1 METDVKVE
9 QSAQPVEQGNVQESD
24 DTSSVNSLIA
34 DAKKY
39 RTQRQAAEARIK
51 ELQGQLDAREEAE
64 MKKNNEWQDL
74 ATKYKS
80 ERDEYKSQAEEGLQI
95 KESVRKELL
104 SQLSDED
111 REFAID
117 LPTEKLQK
125 FVNRSSNQTIK
136 TNESYSTPMP
146 DRTVNAFT
154 EMTKE
159 QRQSNWNKVLSS
171 YAKKQRRKVEIK
183 WHYQKILLALRSPR
197 PPLRI

>member
-9 QSAQPVEQGNVQESD
+9 QQAKAQEQANVQESN
-24 DTSSVNSLIA
+24 DTSSSVNTLIA

-39 RTQRQAAEARIK
+39 RTQRQAAEARIT
-51 ELQGQLDAREEAE
+51 ELQGQLDEKAEAE
-64 MKKNNEWQDL
+64 MQKNNEWQDL

-80 ERDEYKSQAEEGLQI
+80 ERDEYKSQAEEGIQI

-111 REFAID
+111 REFAIGMETD
-117 LPTEKLQK
+117 KLQK
-125 FVNRSSNQTIK
+125 FVTRSSNQTIK

-154 EMTKE
+154 DMTKE
-159 QRQSNWNKVLSS
+159 QRQSNWSKVLAS
-171 YAKKQRRKVEIK
+171 YAKK
-183 WHYQKILLALRSPR
+183 
-197 PPLRI
+197 

>member
-9 QSAQPVEQGNVQESD
+9 QSAQAQEQANVQESN
-24 DTSSVNSLIA
+24 DTSSNVNMLIA

-39 RTQRQAAEARIK
+39 RTQRQAAEARIT
-51 ELQGQLDAREEAE
+51 ELQGQLDEKAEAE
-64 MKKNNEWQDL
+64 MQKNNEWQDL

-80 ERDEYKSQAEEGLQI
+80 ERDEYKSQAEEGIQI

-111 REFAID
+111 REFAIGMETD
-117 LPTEKLQK
+117 KLQK
-125 FVNRSSNQTIK
+125 FVARSSNQTIK

-154 EMTKE
+154 DMTKDE
-159 QRQSNWNKVLSS
+159 RQSNWSKVLAS
-171 YAKKQRRKVEIK
+171 YAKK
-183 WHYQKILLALRSPR
+183 
-197 PPLRI
+197 

>member
-9 QSAQPVEQGNVQESD
+9 QQAQAEEQANVQEST
-24 DTSSVNSLIA
+24 DTSSEVGELIA

-39 RTQRQAAEARIK
+39 RTQRQAAEARIT
-51 ELQGQLDAREEAE
+51 ELQGQLDEKAEAE
-64 MKKNNEWQDL
+64 MQKNNEWQDL

-80 ERDEYKSQAEEGLQI
+80 ERDEYKSQAEEGIQI

-111 REFAID
+111 REFAIGMETD
-117 LPTEKLQK
+117 KLQK
-125 FVNRSSNQTIK
+125 FVTRSSNQTIK

-154 EMTKE
+154 DMTKE
-159 QRQSNWNKVLSS
+159 ERQSNWSKVLSS
-171 YAKKQRRKVEIK
+171 YAKK
-183 WHYQKILLALRSPR
+183 
-197 PPLRI
+197 

>member
-1 METDVKVE
+1 METDSKVVAQE
-9 QSAQPVEQGNVQESD
+9 EQPVEQGNVQESTD
-24 DTSSVNSLIA
+24 SSADVGQLIA

-39 RTQRQAAEARIK
+39 RHQRQEAEAKVK
-51 ELQGQLDAREEAE
+51 ELQGQLDEKDEAE
-64 MKKNNEWQDL
+64 MQKNNEWQDL

-104 SQLSDED
+104 NQLSDED

-125 FVNRSSNQTIK
+125 FVTRSSNQTVK

-146 DRTVNAFT
+146 DRSVNPFA

-159 QRQSNWNKVLSS
+159 QRQSNWSKVLSN
-171 YAKKQRRKVEIK
+171 YAKK
-183 WHYQKILLALRSPR
+183 
-197 PPLRI
+197 

>member
-9 QSAQPVEQGNVQESD
+9 QQAQAEEQANVQEST
-24 DTSSVNSLIA
+24 DTSSEVGELIA

-51 ELQGQLDAREEAE
+51 ELQGQLDDREEAE
-64 MKKNNEWQDL
+64 MQKNNEWQDL

-95 KESVRKELL
+95 KESVRK
-104 SQLSDED
+104 LSDED

-117 LPTEKLQK
+117 LSTEKLKK
-125 FVNRSSNQTIK
+125 FVTRSSNQTIK

-154 EMTKE
+154 DMTKE
-159 QRQSNWNKVLSS
+159 ERQSNWSKVLSS
-171 YAKKQRRKVEIK
+171 YAKK
-183 WHYQKILLALRSPR
+183 
-197 PPLRI
+197 

>member
-9 QSAQPVEQGNVQESD
+9 QSAQAQEQANVQESN
-24 DTSSVNSLIA
+24 DTSSNVNMLIA

-39 RTQRQAAEARIK
+39 RTQRQAAEARIT
-51 ELQGQLDAREEAE
+51 ELQGQLDEKAEAE
-64 MKKNNEWQDL
+64 MQKNNEWQDL

-80 ERDEYKSQAEEGLQI
+80 ERDEYKSQAEEGIQI

-111 REFAID
+111 REFAIGMETD
-117 LPTEKLQK
+117 KLQK
-125 FVNRSSNQTIK
+125 FVTRSSNQTIK

-154 EMTKE
+154 DMTKE
-159 QRQSNWNKVLSS
+159 ERQSNWSKVLSS
-171 YAKKQRRKVEIK
+171 YAKK
-183 WHYQKILLALRSPR
+183 
-197 PPLRI
+197 